1 MATAMSYSSIPE
13 VFRTTAKQRADQTAI
28 IFMGRE
34 VSFGQIDQQSDRV
47 AAGLAA
53 RGIAKGDHVALYCV
67 NCDIFAA
74 AYLGILKAGAIVV
87 PLNLLLTPKELE
99 YIINDAECKA
109 LIYHEAFADNVSA
122 FRAAATRLDF
132 CVAIGAKQSAADDLA
147 WPALLANEA
156 AVPAPMFDAAQDV
169 ASVLYTSGT
178 TGKPKGA
185 MLTHRNLLADT
196 AGVVKAIKIHPGEDR
211 LLVVLP
217 MFHAFAATVG
227 MLTPL
232 LYGATLVPVP
242 KFEPDLVMNTIAQT
256 QATIFLGV
264 PSMYNVLL
272 NLSDEQVAKFA
283 SIRFGISGGAAM
295 PQELLKRFEQ
305 RYGKFIYE
313 GDGPTECGPVTCVN
327 PIDGVRKHASVGL
340 PIPGVE
346 MSIRDLQG
354 IEVADNEI
362 AEICVRGDNVMK
374 GYFKRPDDTRESF
387 WPEGWF
393 RTGDLGYRDADGY
406 FYIVDRIKDMVIVNG
421 MNVYPRVV
429 EEVLYEHPDIR
440 EAAVIG
446 EPHESHGEIPV
457 AYVSLQP
464 GKEINATDIKTFCRD
479 RLGRHQIPRRIHFL
493 AELPKNAAGKILKRE
508 LRKHGE
514 LERGIDSREEA

>member
-1 MATAMSYSSIPE
+1 MSTTYTSIPQ
-13 VFRTTAKQRADQTAI
+13 VFRQTAEKLGEQTAI
-28 IFMGRE
+28 FLMGRQ
-34 VSFGQIDQQSDRV
+34 VSFSQVDQQSDRV
-47 AAGLAA
+47 AAGLAE
-53 RGIAKGDHVALYCV
+53 RGIGKGDHVALYCV
-67 NCDIFAA
+67 NSDIFAV
-74 AYLGILKAGAIVV
+74 AYLGIVKAGATVV

-99 YIINDAECKA
+99 YIVNDAECKA

-132 CVAIGAKQSAADDLA
+132 CVGIGSVKSEQDDLD
-147 WPALLANEA
+147 WPQLLATTA
-156 AVPAPMFDAAQDV
+156 AVPAPTFEAAKDV
-169 ASVLYTSGT
+169 VSILYTSGT

-185 MLTHRNLLADT
+185 MLTHQNLLADT
-196 AGVVKAIKIHPGEDR
+196 AGVVRAVKIHPGKDR

-232 LYGATLVPVP
+232 LHGAAFVPVP
-242 KFEPDLVMNTIAQT
+242 KFDPELVMNSIADT

-283 SIRFGISGGAAM
+283 SIRFGVSGGAAM

-327 PIDGVRKHASVGL
+327 PVDGTRKHASVGQ

-354 IEVADNEI
+354 NTVADNEI

-374 GYFKRPDDTRESF
+374 GYFKRPDDTKESF
-387 WPEGWF
+387 WSDGWF
-393 RTGDLGYRDADGY
+393 RTGDLGYRDEDGY

-429 EEVLYEHPDIR
+429 EEVLYEHPDVR

-457 AYVSLQP
+457 AYLSLQP
-464 GKEINATDIKTFCRD
+464 GASLTASDIKMFCKD
-479 RLGRHQIPRRIHFL
+479 RLGRHQIPRRINFMD
-493 AELPKNAAGKILKRE
+493 ELPKNAAGKILKRE

-514 LERGIDSREEA
+514 LERGIDSREA